1 MDEVT
6 RILIF
11 TTLFTVSAA
20 VLLILS
26 LIVSRRR
33 SLQHKKQLLEKE
45 YKTRE
50 EALLQISRD
59 LHDDIGSSLSGI
71 NMLSQLA
78 QQQIKLNDKSHTDE
92 LLEKIN
98 IYTNEVIEKV
108 GDMAWLL
115 KPNAESLSILIKKL
129 NGYSKSVT
137 ASKNI
142 VLHFTSEIDSANIE
156 TDIRQRK
163 AIYLISKEA
172 INNAV
177 KYSGCENL
185 YCSFKLPGGGE
196 NKLQLVI
203 KDDGKGFLPAG
214 VNHGNGLIN
223 MKARAEE
230 INAALKIESA
240 PGRGTTAEL
249 VL

>member
-11 TTLFTVSAA
+11 TSLFTVSAA

-26 LIVSRRR
+26 LTISRRR

-78 QQQIKLNDKSHTDE
+78 QQQIKLDDKGNTNE

-115 KPNAESLSILIKKL
+115 KPNTESLTILIKKL
-129 NGYSKSVT
+129 KAYGISVT

-142 VLHFTSEIDSANIE
+142 LLHFSSNVDSSLIE

-163 AIYLISKEA
+163 AIYLVSKEA

-177 KYSGCENL
+177 KYSDCKNL
-185 YCSFKLPGGGE
+185 YCNFLLAEEDEKKLE
-196 NKLQLVI
+196 LVI
-203 KDDGKGFLPAG
+203 KDDGKGFLIET
-214 VNHGNGLIN
+214 VTNGNGLIN
-223 MKARAEE
+223 MKSRAEE
-230 INAALKIESA
+230 ISA
-240 PGRGTTAEL
+240 QLTIQSVAGEGTEVKL

>member
-11 TTLFTVSAA
+11 TTLFTVSAT

-26 LIVSRRR
+26 LTISRRR

-78 QQQIKLNDKSHTDE
+78 QQQIKLDDKANTTE

-115 KPNAESLSILIKKL
+115 KPNEESLSMLFKKL
-129 NGYSKSVT
+129 KAFSNAA

-142 VLHFTSEIDSANIE
+142 GVHFEALPETPQKVL
-156 TDIRQRK
+156 DIRQRK

-177 KYSGCENL
+177 KYAECKNL
-185 YCSFKLPGGGE
+185 YCRFYITL
-196 NKLQLVI
+196 NNVLVQI
-203 KDDGKGFLPAG
+203 EDDGKGFDISCI
-214 VNHGNGLIN
+214 NYGNGLIN
-223 MKARAEE
+223 MKARAGE
-230 INAALKIESA
+230 IGGELSVKSITGKGTMVELKF
-240 PGRGTTAEL
+240 
-249 VL
+249 